1 MFPKCLLEQISNSQ
15 PAITV
20 QTRQNLPLD
29 VNVTVNPGER
39 VKSVIMVRRGVENGN
54 RGSLIAQECL

>member
-39 VKSVIMVRRGVENGN
+39 VKSVIMAGRGVENGN

>member
-39 VKSVIMVRRGVENGN
+39 VKSVIMARRGVENGN